1 MRTIRVYKDN
11 LREHIF
17 RTMFFTDTVVFL
29 MLGIAIA
36 VSVLLFYRLVLGIN
50 QPGIIVSTIFLLE
63 LFYALVATLKI
74 DHQPLYKIVPRAVS
88 FSFSKKQ
95 FTTNELGKTTGDFK
109 ITGNYIN
116 RKKKLIAVYEIRPF
130 DIALLN
136 NEERE
141 RYYNHIKTVLHTL
154 PMRVQLISRK
164 ETATVN
170 DYHEHFYSLYETA
183 NEKVN
188 WLIESYIK
196 DLSNLIET
204 NDFQIMKYYA
214 VFSTPLMG
222 QGDKG
227 FMEAAQKLEDMER
240 RFSSGLAL
248 ERIQTL
254 QLNNKQLVAYFQNQ
268 FRNNL

>member
-1 MRTIRVYKDN
+1 MRAVRIYKDN

-29 MLGIAIA
+29 SLGLAIA
-36 VSVLLFYRLVLGIN
+36 VSVFLFYKFVLNIN
-50 QPGIIVSTIFLLE
+50 QLGLIVSTTFLAE

-74 DHQPLYKIVPRAVS
+74 EHQPLYKIVPRAVS
-88 FSFSKKQ
+88 FGFSKKQ
-95 FTTNELGKTTGDFK
+95 FTTDELGKTTGDFK
-109 ITGNYIN
+109 VTGNYIS
-116 RKKKLIAVYEIRPF
+116 RKKKLIAIYEIRPF

-136 NEERE
+136 DEERE
-141 RYYNHIKTVLHTL
+141 RYYSHIKTVLHTL

-164 ETATVN
+164 EIATID

-196 DLSNLIET
+196 DLSNLIES
-204 NDFQIMKYYA
+204 NDFQLMKYYA
-214 VFSTPLMG
+214 VFSTPLLG
-222 QGDKG
+222 QSDKS

-240 RFSSGLAL
+240 RFSGGLAL
-248 ERIQTL
+248 ERIQTI
-254 QLNNKQLVAYFQNQ
+254 QLNNKQLVTYFQNQ